1 MQETITGKEAAALH
15 EFKVLWS
22 GKYYQHWENEL
33 HSHSYCQ
40 IISVLKGSGMI
51 QIGEERFDFSERSTF
66 LIHPH
71 VPHAVLRNSPE
82 DQPQMMDIK
91 FTVADGPIASDV
103 AALPAKLEEGVFSRF
118 QYYFD
123 RILRE
128 SEEDLPYSYE
138 RICMYFGLA
147 LTAIL
152 RSGQE
157 KELEGLPT
165 GPEEL
170 SVDQMGG
177 VDMRRVT
184 QYINQNYA
192 SPISLEE
199 LAKVAIVSKSTLIN
213 AFKLAYDTTPI
224 KYINRVRLNKA
235 KALLLNT
242 DSSVSEIS
250 EMVGFQ
256 SLHYF
261 SRYFKN
267 HEDLSPVEYRQ
278 RYSKNVYFT
287 YRVPVQTAADD
298 LSNT

>member
-1 MQETITGKEAAALH
+1 MYEC
-15 EFKVLWS
+15 KVLWS
-22 GKYYQHWENEL
+22 GKYHQHWEVEM
-33 HSHSYCQ
+33 HSHSYYQ
-40 IISVLKGSGMI
+40 IIAVRKGNGVI
-51 QIGEERFDFSERSTF
+51 QIGEERFELSEQNVF

-71 VPHAVLRNSPE
+71 VPHAVLRNRPE
-82 DQPQMMDIK
+82 DQPQLMDIK
-91 FTVADGPIASDV
+91 FTIADGMLASDV
-103 AALPAKLEEGVFSRF
+103 AALPARLDEGVYPQF

-123 RILRE
+123 LIVKE
-128 SEEDLPYSYE
+128 SSENQPYAYE
-138 RICMYFGLA
+138 RICMFFGLS
-147 LTAIL
+147 LTSIL
-152 RSGQE
+152 RCGQE
-157 KELEGLPT
+157 KNQEKLPT

-170 SVDQMGG
+170 NIDQMGG
-177 VDMRRVT
+177 VDLRRVVD
-184 QYINQNYA
+184 YIQENYA

-199 LAKVAIVSKSTLIN
+199 LSRVAIVSKSTLIN

-224 KYINRVRLNKA
+224 KFINRVRLDKA

-242 DSSVSEIS
+242 DSSISEIS

-267 HEDLSPVEYRQ
+267 HEDISPVEYRQ

-287 YRVPVQTAADD
+287 YRVPVQTDAED

>member
-1 MQETITGKEAAALH
+1 MYEC
-15 EFKVLWS
+15 KVLWS
-22 GKYYQHWENEL
+22 GKYYQHWEVET

-40 IISVLKGSGMI
+40 MIAVRKGSGVL
-51 QIGEERFDFSERSTF
+51 QLGDARYEFSEQDLF

-71 VPHAVLRNSPE
+71 VPHAVLRHSPE
-82 DQPQMMDIK
+82 EQPQLMDIK
-91 FTVADGPIASDV
+91 FTIADGPLASDV
-103 AALPAKLEEGVFSRF
+103 AALPAKLDAGMYPKF

-123 RILRE
+123 RIMKE
-128 SEEDLPYSYE
+128 SGEELPYAYE
-138 RICMYFGLA
+138 RICMYLGLT
-147 LTAIL
+147 LTGML
-152 RSGQE
+152 RFGQE
-157 KELEGLPT
+157 SCRERLPA

-170 SVDQMGG
+170 TAQQMGG
-177 VDMRRVT
+177 VDLRRVIS
-184 QYINQNYA
+184 YIQENYA
-192 SPISLEE
+192 SPISLDE

-224 KYINRVRLNKA
+224 KFINRVRLDKA

-242 DSSVSEIS
+242 DSSISEIS

-267 HEDLSPVEYRQ
+267 HEELSPVEYRQ

-287 YRVPVQTAADD
+287 YRVPVQTDAGD

>member
-1 MQETITGKEAAALH
+1 MY

-22 GKYYQHWENEL
+22 GKYYQHWENET
-33 HSHSYCQ
+33 HSHSYYQ
-40 IISVLKGSGMI
+40 MIAVRKGNGVI
-51 QIGEERFDFSERSTF
+51 LIGEERFEFAEQDIF

-71 VPHAVLRNSPE
+71 IPHAVLRNRPE
-82 DQPQMMDIK
+82 DQPQLMDIK
-91 FTVADGPIASDV
+91 FTIADGMMAATV
-103 AALPAKLEEGVFSRF
+103 ATLPAKLNETVYSKF

-123 RILRE
+123 RILKE
-128 SEEDLPYSYE
+128 SSENQPYAYE
-138 RICMYFGLA
+138 RICMFFGLA
-147 LTAIL
+147 LTSIL
-152 RSGQE
+152 RCGQGKDQE
-157 KELEGLPT
+157 KLPT

-170 SVDQMGG
+170 NIDQMGG
-177 VDMRRVT
+177 VDLRRVIS
-184 QYINQNYA
+184 YIQENYA

-224 KYINRVRLNKA
+224 KFINRVRLDKA

-242 DSSVSEIS
+242 DSSISEIS

-267 HEDLSPVEYRQ
+267 HEAISPVEYRQ

-287 YRVPVQTAADD
+287 YRVPVQTDAGD